1 VAMLRSFDY
10 VTTAAL
16 FKLLEVGTLQEQ
28 KLPGLEPWTA
38 LWHRWV
44 GAAFLRA
51 YLQTT
56 SKAGLLPSSTDELR
70 ILLNAHLLEKAI
82 YETGYELEHRPDWIK
97 IPIHS
102 ILNLIESWKK

>member
-1 VAMLRSFDY
+1 MLRSFDY

-16 FKLLEVGTLQEQ
+16 FKQLEVGTLQEQ
-28 KLPGLEPWTA
+28 KLPSLEPWTA

-44 GAAFLRA
+44 SAAFLRA
-51 YLQTT
+51 YLEAT
-56 SKAGLLPSSTDELR
+56 SQAGLLPSSSDELR
-70 ILLNAHLLEKAI
+70 ILLHAHLLEKAI

-102 ILNLIESWKK
+102 ILGLIESWKS